1 MCYWTDKNNNI
12 IILGPE
18 HGFMVRRNT
27 EYGLEEGEDE
37 EEPNEEIPLQEAI
50 DVLEQNL
57 DQLRKDSE

>member
-1 MCYWTDKNNNI
+1 MRPLC
-12 IILGPE
+12 PE

-27 EYGLEEGEDE
+27 EYGLDEGEDGVDDE
-37 EEPNEEIPLQEAI
+37 ESALQGAI

>member
-1 MCYWTDKNNNI
+1 
-12 IILGPE
+12 
-18 HGFMVRRNT
+18 MVRRNT